1 MKMGR
6 GKNTLYLQSIS
17 KHKPWITYMI
27 TPVSAFLTGTKAT
40 TEKGGK
46 YNDALENWKYRRNIL
61 LFYHKDPNFTFGFP
75 H

>member
-46 YNDALENWKYRRNIL
+46 YNDALEN
-61 LFYHKDPNFTFGFP
+61 
-75 H
+75 